1 MNKIVG
7 TVSFKKFTGE
17 KLENVA
23 EYVKKYCD
31 EHKNVDIEILIGT
44 DSQNKAHHTT
54 YSTVIVLYTPSHGGH
69 CIFKRWKTPKETV
82 RQVRLLKEVEES
94 LNTANEL
101 VEAGCKK
108 PKYIDIDIN
117 PNPKFKSNEVY
128 QAAKGW
134 IESMGYEVRF
144 KTVAPLV
151 TSAADWLVRC

>member
-44 DSQNKAHHTT
+44 DSQNKARHTT

-117 PNPKFKSNEVY
+117 TNPKFKSNEVY